1 MLSPQCCIGF
11 LSNPLWTAQS
21 SKTAASIEVCGSKPQ
36 VFSRLFLKVFVGG
49 LELFLRSRFACEQLC
64 VLRFFIQS
72 SPLG

>member
-1 MLSPQCCIGF
+1 MLSPQGCIGF

-49 LELFLRSRFACEQLC
+49 LELFLRS
-64 VLRFFIQS
+64 
-72 SPLG
+72 